1 MTKQSQSY
9 VYILTNK
16 TNTVLYIGVTTNII
30 SIVYQHK
37 TKAIE
42 GFTKKYN
49 VDKLVYFEVFDD
61 ITSAITREKRL
72 KGGSRKQKLDLIERE
87 NPNYTDLYPDIL
99 E

>member
-16 TNTVLYIGVTTNII
+16 TNTVLYIGVTTNLIGRI
-30 SIVYQHK
+30 YQHK
-37 TKAIE
+37 TKAID

-61 ITSAITREKRL
+61 ITSAITREKQL
-72 KGGSRKQKLDLIERE
+72 KGGSRKQKLDLIELG
-87 NPNYTDLYPDIL
+87 NPNYRDLYSDIL
-99 E
+99 V